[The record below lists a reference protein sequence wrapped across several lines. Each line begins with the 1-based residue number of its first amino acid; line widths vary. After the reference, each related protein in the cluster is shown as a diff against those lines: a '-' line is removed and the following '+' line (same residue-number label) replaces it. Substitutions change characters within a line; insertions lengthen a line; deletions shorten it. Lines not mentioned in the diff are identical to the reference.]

1 MKLCPTDRVMSALLV
16 FPLFLSCCTQSLKV
30 VEETRR
36 EEESRGKKKDVCFHT
51 VSRFDATAIQCLYL
65 SDASTVII

>member
-36 EEESRGKKKDVCFHT
+36 EEESRGKKKMYVF
-51 VSRFDATAIQCLYL
+51 IQYL
-65 SDASTVII
+65 VLMQLLFSAYIYQMPPL

>member
-1 MKLCPTDRVMSALLV
+1 MKLCPTDRVISALLV

-36 EEESRGKKKDVCFHT
+36 EEESRGKKKMYVF
-51 VSRFDATAIQCLYL
+51 IQYL
-65 SDASTVII
+65 VLMQLLFSAYIYQMPPL